1 MEMTSSSRDRIVVI
15 GGGLAGA
22 KGVEGLRAAGYDGAL
37 TLVGAESHLP
47 YERPPM
53 SKGYLM
59 GETSFDEA
67 VVHPQEW
74 YDDNHVELLLG
85 ATAGP
90 IDAAEHV
97 VTMRNGDQLRYDRL
111 MLATGAAPRRLP
123 VPGNTAAG
131 VYYLR
136 TRDDADQIRQAFGPG
151 KSLVVIG
158 AGWIGMEVAA
168 AARSKGTEVTVVD
181 TAALP
186 LLAVL
191 GEQMGEVF
199 AGLHREHGVDLRMH
213 TGITEI
219 TEHSGSVSGVSFDDG
234 SNVAAEAV
242 VIGIG
247 VQPVVDLAVG
257 ARLELDNGVLV
268 DPSLRSSDPD
278 IWAVGDI
285 ANHDHPVL
293 GTRIRVEHWAT
304 ALNQP
309 AVAARAML
317 GGGDVYDEL
326 PYFFSDQYDLGMEYI
341 GRHRPLSRVV
351 VRGDLG
357 AREFVAFWL
366 DAEDRI
372 EASMNVNVW
381 DVVDEVKPLIRD
393 RVRVDPVRLGDA
405 SVPYRDLAG

>member
-1 MEMTSSSRDRIVVI
+1 MTHSGVDRIVVI

-22 KGVEGLRAAGYDGAL
+22 KGVEGLRAAGFDGAL
-37 TLVGAESHLP
+37 TLVGAEPHLP

-53 SKGYLM
+53 SKGYLT
-59 GETSFDEA
+59 GETPFEKA
-67 VVHPQEW
+67 VVHPEQW
-74 YDDNHVELLLG
+74 YADNNVELLLG

-90 IDAAEHV
+90 VDAREHT
-97 VTMRNGDQLRYDRL
+97 VTMRNGDHLRYDRL

-136 TRDDADQIRQAFGPG
+136 TRDDADQIRQAFGPD
-151 KSLVVIG
+151 KSIVVIG

-168 AARSKGTEVTVVD
+168 AARSAGTQVTVVD

-191 GEQMGEVF
+191 GEQMAEVF
-199 AGLHREHGVDLRMH
+199 AALHRDHGVELRMH
-213 TGITEI
+213 TGVAEI
-219 TEHSGSVSGVSFDDG
+219 TEHNGAVSGVTFDDG
-234 SNVAAEAV
+234 TNVAAQAV

-247 VQPVVDLAVG
+247 VQPVLDLAVG
-257 ARLELDNGVLV
+257 AGLALDNGVLV
-268 DPSLRSSDPD
+268 DASLRSSDPD

-309 AVAARAML
+309 AVAARSML
-317 GGGDVYDEL
+317 GGDDVYDRL
-326 PYFFSDQYDLGMEYI
+326 PYFFSDQYDLGMEYV
-341 GRHRPLSRVV
+341 GRHQPLSRVV
-351 VRGDLG
+351 VRGDLS

-366 DAEDRI
+366 DADDRI

-381 DVVDEVKPLIRD
+381 DVVDEVRPLIRD
-393 RVRVDPVRLGDA
+393 RVRVDPRRLTDP
-405 SVPYRDLAG
+405 SVPYRELAG